1 VKHTFAC
8 TIVAALVAAGA
19 GVAQVPETVTS
30 MIERNAEM
38 GLERYPIGFWNYTN
52 LAAHGQYM
60 DEAEIEEWADAGF
73 TLTMTPNFD
82 ASNWRQVEHMRRI
95 LDWAHARGMK
105 LILCDPRTYSPH
117 QSVGVGR
124 EAIPDSHREGIANA
138 VKTFGDHPGLFG
150 FHIGDE
156 PGVEANEAFF
166 AAYRA
171 TKRAAPNLHPFMN
184 FLPWYPG
191 VSGRVGYDTWPEY
204 LDAAVAKADLD
215 FLCWDCYAQMN
226 PGLSGWDMYYKNLRL
241 YREAAWRHGIPFW
254 NTVLSVGHFNYRCPS
269 FNDLRWQFNTTV
281 ASGASGVLWFFY
293 YMREPHSNYRL
304 SPVDEHWDRTET
316 YYDLRRIQKSF
327 HRQYG
332 DLFLR
337 LAPVRVTFAPE
348 PFGDGDV
355 FTPNEVVS
363 AIDSGGKPVLIGEFA
378 DSAGQR
384 YVMVVNNST
393 EENARVAVTFPG
405 KDVQLHS
412 WQWNGTEQPG
422 HAYSADSAERTEA
435 GVTVWHWLAPGQE
448 AVYRVESELTRLTP
462 VTIQA
467 EKGE

>member
-1 VKHTFAC
+1 
-8 TIVAALVAAGA
+8 
-19 GVAQVPETVTS
+19 
-30 MIERNAEM
+30 
-38 GLERYPIGFWNYTN
+38 
-52 LAAHGQYM
+52 
-60 DEAEIEEWADAGF
+60 
-73 TLTMTPNFD
+73 
-82 ASNWRQVEHMRRI
+82 
-95 LDWAHARGMK
+95 
-105 LILCDPRTYSPH
+105 
-117 QSVGVGR
+117 
-124 EAIPDSHREGIANA
+124 
-138 VKTFGDHPGLFG
+138 
-150 FHIGDE
+150 
-156 PGVEANEAFF
+156 
-166 AAYRA
+166 
-171 TKRAAPNLHPFMN
+171 MN

-191 VSGRVGYDTWPEY
+191 VSERVGYDTWPEY

-348 PFGDGDV
+348 AFGDGDV

-378 DSAGQR
+378 GSAGQR

-448 AVYRVESELTRLTP
+448 AVYRVESELTRSTP